1 MREKQQQILEEEM
14 LKRQELEKIK
24 SEQDRILEEERKA
37 REGLEE
43 LSKEQQKA
51 LDDVRNPYMTILDYS
66 RKKNVL
72 GWLRG

>member
-1 MREKQQQILEEEM
+1 M

-24 SEQDRILEEERKA
+24 AEQDRILEEERKA

-51 LDDVRNPYMTILDYS
+51 LQDVC
-66 RKKNVL
+66 V
-72 GWLRG
+72 

>member
-1 MREKQQQILEEEM
+1 M

-51 LDDVRNPYMTILDYS
+51 LDDVRCYTFLKTILGVKIIFDDLIG
-66 RKKNVL
+66 V
-72 GWLRG
+72 